1 MEKRFDKIPANEG
14 IGTLTIKTPAEDI
27 QFGFGAGGDKTL
39 DLTSTFNFQEKF
51 IGNFNSF
58 QDVPEDISGFQQ
70 LGFVNPRKNFYII
83 VQNDENNEGKLTR
96 YVYSGENDQEYS
108 KWNWTYQY
116 SIYTPTQ
123 FTAQQQEA
131 IDSGITANK
140 VSEIESNSNLHG
152 ERLDNQSTRLYV
164 VEEKVRTLEGN
175 ATQ

>member
-70 LGFVNPRKNFYII
+70 LGFENPRKNFYII
-83 VQNDENNEGKLTR
+83 IQNDENNEGKLTR

-123 FTAQQQEA
+123 FTA
-131 IDSGITANK
+131 
-140 VSEIESNSNLHG
+140 
-152 ERLDNQSTRLYV
+152 
-164 VEEKVRTLEGN
+164 
-175 ATQ
+175 